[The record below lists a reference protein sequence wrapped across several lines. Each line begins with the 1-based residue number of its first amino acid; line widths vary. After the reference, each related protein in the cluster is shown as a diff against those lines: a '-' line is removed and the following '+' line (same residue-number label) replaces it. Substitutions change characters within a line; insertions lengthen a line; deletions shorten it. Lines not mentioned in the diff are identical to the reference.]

1 MLCNQVSASI
11 PIVSEGQALNIG
23 RSISIKK
30 LKGNNLIL
38 VTSLLFPHFGGVCS
52 YLFEEVS
59 FLAKRGYNV
68 YLIYSYLEHPEKV
81 VSLGKAPEH
90 KNFHMFGLPGY
101 DRNVR
106 VLIDRV
112 RRIFFIKGLSRRIK
126 VSCFHAHDYYSALN
140 CVLAGQGKK
149 TILHLHGIV
158 SEEDLKLVPFHLL
171 SAGSIVKKLVRYFVN
186 VVLEVLTFNLVRG
199 IICVSEYPWHDAL
212 RKSLVRN
219 KIMILRNGVDVGI
232 FRRKPKK
239 RDRLRRAMNISDD
252 VVVCMYFGRMAA
264 SHGPLL
270 LSKAIPTVNEKTG
283 GVIFLFVGEGVQKE
297 RIVED
302 VRDQRLSN
310 VFFPSVTRPEDIYSA
325 SDIFL
330 DNLSNIVKGH
340 GISILEAMASGVP
353 VITGRDEIKEKAFVE
368 GEEILFAE
376 KDDPKDI
383 AEKIVSLV
391 FDSKKREELSL
402 RGRKRVV
409 ADFSVEKH
417 MQILEKILLSE

>member
-1 MLCNQVSASI
+1 MT
-11 PIVSEGQALNIG
+11 ALP
-23 RSISIKK
+23 
-30 LKGNNLIL
+30 
-38 VTSLLFPHFGGVCS
+38 FPHLGGISS
-52 YLFEEVS
+52 YLFDELKYFCKKGHRIILVYPSSNMTLEKDFGHKEV
-59 FLAKRGYNV
+59 R
-68 YLIYSYLEHPEKV
+68 LIHLRSLDTDIEKITEKV
-81 VSLGKAPEH
+81 L
-90 KNFHMFGLPGY
+90 
-101 DRNVR
+101 R
-106 VLIDRV
+106 VLLLKR
-112 RRIFFIKGLSRRIK
+112 LMSEEK
-126 VSCFHAHDYYSALN
+126 VSMLHTHDFLSAFISI
-140 CVLAGQGKK
+140 LAGYSKK
-149 TILHLHGIV
+149 TILHTHGV
-158 SEEDLKLVPFHLL
+158 LSKDKLQKTWAECPSGKTTFRMLMTYL
-171 SAGSIVKKLVRYFVN
+171 IEFF
-186 VVLEVLTFNLVRG
+186 LETLTFNLVRR
-199 IICVSEYPWHDAL
+199 IICINADVQQDAMRRTL
-212 RKSLVRN
+212 SGKKILV
-219 KIMILRNGVDVGI
+219 LLNGVDVLR
-232 FRRKPKK
+232 FKPRPEKRKEQRYK
-239 RDRLRRAMNISDD
+239 LRIPEH
-252 VVVCMYFGRMAA
+252 VIVCLYLGRMVPT
-264 SHGPLL
+264 HGPLL